1 MISDSQ
7 LMVMDMTTRRRI
19 ADFHAEAEQ
28 HRMESLA
35 RTPTKHRDPWT
46 GVAVVVLVLGLALL
60 VASLT
65 TLVA

>member
-19 ADFHAEAEQ
+19 ADFHAETAQ
-28 HRMESLA
+28 HRLERLA
-35 RTPTKHRDPWT
+35 RTPTSHRDLWS
-46 GVAVVVLVLGLALL
+46 GIAVVVLVLGLALL